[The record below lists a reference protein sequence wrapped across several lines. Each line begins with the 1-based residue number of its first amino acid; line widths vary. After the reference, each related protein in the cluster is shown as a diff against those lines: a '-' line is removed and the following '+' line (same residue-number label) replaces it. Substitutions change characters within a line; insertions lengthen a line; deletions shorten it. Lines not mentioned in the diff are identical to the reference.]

1 MTSSFAQTAIALL
14 IDMAERGDIDPW
26 DVEVVTVFD
35 RCLNE
40 LAQRNQQDLSHSG
53 QVFLYA
59 SMLVLLKSDSLI
71 DLELNDSDSD
81 LEPLDDFGLDAD
93 ASLNLPLPLHLERR
107 LQRRSA
113 APAPQRRR
121 VTLQELITHL
131 EVIAA
136 TVEPA
141 HRTRSHTVQRQ
152 TKSAAI
158 KSITQLAHQE
168 NLVEIAAEVEQFL
181 HREWPFLS
189 AQQEWLDLE
198 TLLQF
203 KNDRVGVFWA
213 LLFLASQSKVEL
225 YQEEFYQELKLRPY
239 ALEELATGA

>member
-14 IDMAERGDIDPW
+14 TDMAERGEIDPW

-71 DLELNDSDSD
+71 GTE
-81 LEPLDDFGLDAD
+81 LDDPDLDTMDGFGLEAE
-93 ASLNLPLPLHLERR
+93 APFNLALPLNLERR
-107 LQRRSA
+107 LQRRAA
-113 APAPQRRR
+113 APPPQRRR
-121 VTLQELITHL
+121 VTLQELIAHL

-136 TVEPA
+136 TVEPQN
-141 HRTRSHTVQRQ
+141 HRTRSRTVQRQ

-168 NLVEIAAEVEQFL
+168 NLVEIATEIDQFL
-181 HREWPFLS
+181 SHQWPYL
-189 AQQEWLDLE
+189 ATQQDWLDLE
-198 TLLQF
+198 TLLVEF
-203 KNDRVGVFWA
+203 KDDRVGVFWA

-225 YQEEFYQELKLRPY
+225 YQEEFYRELKLRPCS
-239 ALEELATGA
+239 LEEVAAGA